1 MNIIKFGRYERDGL
15 RLIKWIE
22 WTIAD
27 KTNGLNFGMWTQ
39 GDEIKTTEG
48 SMEIQTRCW
57 KKIATPKKQKMEFN
71 LDNKKQTDEAV
82 FKKKTDKIHHLCFT
96 L

>member
-1 MNIIKFGRYERDGL
+1 MG
-15 RLIKWIE
+15 
-22 WTIAD
+22 WTLVCEHN
-27 KTNGLNFGMWTQ
+27 KVGVVVRE

>member
-1 MNIIKFGRYERDGL
+1 MV
-15 RLIKWIE
+15 
-22 WTIAD
+22 WTLLCEHN
-27 KTNGLNFGMWTQ
+27 KVGVVVRE

-71 LDNKKQTDEAV
+71 LDNKKTNWWGSLQEKNWQNSSPLFYTLI
-82 FKKKTDKIHHLCFT
+82 KT
-96 L
+96 